1 MAEPDKRQVGEGSD
15 NYGEAAKQM
24 ANAAKQVGKESAKQA
39 AAAGTKAVANA
50 SAAVV
55 QASVEGGKAAAQI
68 AAGTAAGGPW
78 GAILSAA
85 WALRHTLF
93 KVLVCIC
100 LFFLLIIVM
109 IVSLPSIIL
118 NSVFGLDGT
127 PVDMENPVTIQQS
140 YDDMAASISTVV
152 QDGYTLSLEKVEQI
166 IANGGYDYDLSM
178 ESLINYAQS
187 SSGYD
192 VSYILAAYSASL
204 GQKSTSE
211 ADMLSKLDAVSDD
224 MFPVTSAEKEVELT
238 VPLTYSTYR
247 EVTVTVVT
255 SRSQT
260 GTINGVPQ
268 YRYTTESRTYYEPDG
283 TVTTTEPVTVPAFNE
298 VTVSVPVYSEGS
310 ISGMKDATYYTAA
323 GEETLTPDTE
333 IIKYVECTIH
343 PFDQSVILD
352 AFSIDPSAIYDQF
365 QITYREAIQ
374 NMANALKMTLY
385 GTLGSGDTVAL
396 TDAELIAFVNQQNCN
411 ATRKHI
417 LTTALSLVGKVPYFW
432 GGKSAA
438 GWNDEWN
445 TPKLVTASGSS
456 TSGTIRP
463 YGLDCSGFTDW
474 VYKTAL
480 GVSLYE
486 GTWNQWDNTYAITES
501 ELLPGDLGFMAEPGT
516 VPVNH
521 VLIYAGKGENGEQ
534 MWVHCASGTGVV
546 LNSPDYVTQY
556 RRPSNVDF
564 EASVPSISTGTG
576 TRRGNPAVAEIAL
589 SQVGNVGGEIYWRW
603 YGFNSRV
610 EWCACFVSWCYAQAG
625 ATEPKFS
632 GCTSGGMGWF
642 QSHGQWADRN
652 YTDIAP
658 GDAIFFDWDGS
669 GDADHVGI
677 VVGVEN
683 GTVYTVE
690 GNSSG
695 DMCRYNSYPLGSS
708 VIRGYGLML
717 WN

>member
-166 IANGGYDYDLSM
+166 IADGGYDYDLSM

-211 ADMLSKLDAVSDD
+211 ADMLSKLDAVADD

-396 TDAELIAFVNQQNCN
+396 TDAELIAFVNQQNCT

-576 TRRGNPAVAEIAL
+576 TRQGNPAVAEIAL

>member
-166 IANGGYDYDLSM
+166 IADGGYDYDLSM

-211 ADMLSKLDAVSDD
+211 ADMLSKLDAVADD

-352 AFSIDPSAIYDQF
+352 AFSIDPNAIYDQF

-456 TSGTIRP
+456 TTGTIRP

>member
-166 IANGGYDYDLSM
+166 IADGGYDYDLSM

-211 ADMLSKLDAVSDD
+211 ADMLSKLDAVADD

-463 YGLDCSGFTDW
+463 YGLECSGFTDW